1 MYLTSLAEEMVFSSS
16 LASGSIIVRLLRKRH
31 IQKLWNIRFL
41 QKWRE
46 PTILENN
53 RLGFIESVHE
63 N

>member
-1 MYLTSLAEEMVFSSS
+1 MAPGNS
-16 LASGSIIVRLLRKRH
+16 VRGGRGVNNLEKR
-31 IQKLWNIRFL
+31 IL

-46 PTILENN
+46 PTITEELNN